1 MHGISMHTDHQHDQN
16 DQNAGTGALTQAA
29 WRPGEEVHF
38 LDNWESLDG
47 LERALSRGVLARLP
61 PQTLQR
67 LMPRLRE
74 VAVGR
79 GEVVFDQGRPAD
91 GFYLIKAGHAEVC
104 RIGAGGRSYRLSL
117 KFPGDA
123 FGEGALMLG
132 RPRSAMVRMLTDGVL
147 LHASSEDF
155 TTLVRPHL
163 IREVTLSEARARV
176 AEGARWLDLRD
187 DDFAAEPSTGVVKV
201 PISLLRL
208 KRAALPRDAG
218 YVVFAADRATA
229 ELGCYL
235 LSECGLA
242 ACYLAAPPAEPEGAT
257 EAGSDGAGGAP
268 PAGVRQELELRERAL
283 EAAFAQRL
291 ATAQAQWQTERASL
305 LDEMARRDALATAEI
320 ASLQQQL
327 AAANAGLERAMR
339 ERTVTG
345 ADGQEAVA

>member
-1 MHGISMHTDHQHDQN
+1 MHTDHQN
-16 DQNAGTGALTQAA
+16 DQSAGTGAITQTA

-47 LERALSRGVLARLP
+47 LERALARGVLARLP

-74 VAVGR
+74 VTVAR
-79 GEVVFDQGRPAD
+79 GEIVFDQGRPAD
-91 GFYLIKAGHAEVC
+91 GFYLVKAGHAEVC
-104 RIGAGGRSYRLSL
+104 RVGAGGRSYRLSL

-132 RPRSAMVRMLTDGVL
+132 GPRSAMVRMLTDGVL

-155 TTLVRPHL
+155 TTLIRPHL
-163 IREVTLSEARARV
+163 IREVTLAEARARV

-187 DDFAAEPSTGVVKV
+187 DDFVTEPSTDVIKV

-208 KRAALPRDAG
+208 KRSVLPRDAD
-218 YVVFAADRATA
+218 YMVFAADRATA

-242 ACYLAAPPAEPEGAT
+242 ACYLAAPPAEPEGA
-257 EAGSDGAGGAP
+257 AGSDGAGGAP
-268 PAGVRQELELRERAL
+268 PPGVRQEVELRERAL

-291 ATAQAQWQTERASL
+291 AAAQAQWQTERASL
-305 LDEMARRDALATAEI
+305 LAEMARRDALATAEI
-320 ASLQQQL
+320 ASLKHQL
-327 AAANAGLERAMR
+327 AAATAGLERALR
-339 ERTVTG
+339 EQPATG
-345 ADGQEAVA
+345 PEGLEEVA

>member
-1 MHGISMHTDHQHDQN
+1 MHTDHHD
-16 DQNAGTGALTQAA
+16 DQGAGTGTITQTA
-29 WRPGEEVHF
+29 WPPGEEVHF

-47 LERALSRGVLARLP
+47 LERALARGVLARLP

-74 VAVGR
+74 VTVAR
-79 GEVVFDQGRPAD
+79 GEIVFDQGRPAD
-91 GFYLIKAGHAEVC
+91 GFYLVKAGHAEVC
-104 RIGAGGRSYRLSL
+104 RVGAGGRSYRLSL

-132 RPRSAMVRMLTDGVL
+132 GPRSAMVRMLTDGVL

-155 TTLVRPHL
+155 ATLIRPHL
-163 IREVTLSEARARV
+163 IREVTLTEARARI

-187 DDFAAEPSTGVVKV
+187 DDFLEEPSTDAIKV

-208 KRAALPRDAG
+208 KRSVLPRDAN

-242 ACYLAAPPAEPEGAT
+242 ACYLATPPAEPEGEG

-268 PAGVRQELELRERAL
+268 LSGVRQELELRERAL

-291 ATAQAQWQTERASL
+291 AAAQAQWQTERASL
-305 LDEMARRDALATAEI
+305 LAEMARRDALATAEI
-320 ASLQQQL
+320 ASLKHQL
-327 AAANAGLERAMR
+327 AAANAGPERALR
-339 ERTVTG
+339 EQPATG
-345 ADGQEAVA
+345 SDGLGEVA